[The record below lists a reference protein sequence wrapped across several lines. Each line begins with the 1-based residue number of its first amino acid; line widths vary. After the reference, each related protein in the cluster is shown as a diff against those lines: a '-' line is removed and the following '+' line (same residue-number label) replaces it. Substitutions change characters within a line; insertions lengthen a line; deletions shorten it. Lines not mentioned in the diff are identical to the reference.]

1 MCQNVKT
8 AIYLQ
13 FTPQLSGQTNL
24 ATSSISSNTILVDT
38 GRRNLKASEVVS
50 LNTVQSIS
58 QRSVSKLGRDTEV
71 AVTLTS
77 GVIIKILIIM
87 KITCD
92 TEFAM
97 TSSTDRISTIDG
109 ISHTSSGHLTL
120 DNSADL
126 RCSHDGRRTR
136 EATSLPAL
144 LLVQRPPGDRD

>member
-38 GRRNLKASEVVS
+38 GRRNLKASKGVS

-71 AVTLTS
+71 AVTST
-77 GVIIKILIIM
+77 
-87 KITCD
+87 
-92 TEFAM
+92 

-126 RCSHDGRRTR
+126 RGSHDRRRTR
-136 EATSLPAL
+136 EAPSLPAL
-144 LLVQRPPGDRD
+144 LLVQRPPEYFAEVRPASED